1 MRGSEKSDAIMS
13 ETTERKLVR
22 VENDDGIVTLTF
34 DRPEKRNA
42 INPQIHRELR
52 DALNELRFDPAC
64 RVLIIT
70 GEGESFSAGMDL
82 KEMFFDMDEQQK
94 TVERKKVR
102 AVGQEWNAALRLF
115 PAPVIA
121 AVNGWCFGGAFQFV
135 LASDIAI
142 AADEAIF
149 GLSEINFRGLPGG
162 LVTKYISETLRPR
175 DGLYYALTGKTF
187 NGKRAA
193 EIGLVTMSV
202 PRAELM
208 TVVRE
213 HAELLREKDAQA
225 LQATK
230 ELYKVNMRMDW
241 EEAYNFSMAKA
252 NQMNFLQQQ
261 ATGKSGESAG
271 IADFVK
277 GKYKPGLE
285 TAKGS
290 GS

>member
-1 MRGSEKSDAIMS
+1 MAMS
-13 ETTERKLVR
+13 ERSLVR
-22 VENDDGIVTLTF
+22 VENDEGIVTLTF

-52 DALNELRFDPAC
+52 DALHELRFDPSV
-64 RVLIIT
+64 RVLILT
-70 GEGESFSAGMDL
+70 GSGESFSAGMDL

-94 TVERKKVR
+94 IVERKKVR
-102 AVGQEWNAALRLF
+102 AIGQEWNQALRLF
-115 PAPVIA
+115 PTPVIA

-135 LASDIAI
+135 LASDIAV

-162 LVTKYISETLRPR
+162 LVTKYISEQLRPR

-193 EIGLVTMSV
+193 EIGLVTYSV
-202 PRAELM
+202 PRERLM
-208 TVVRE
+208 ADVRE
-213 HAELLREKDAQA
+213 LAELLREKDAQA

-230 ELYKVNMRMDW
+230 ELYKINMRMDW

-252 NQMNFLQQQ
+252 NQMNFLQTQ
-261 ATGKSGESAG
+261 ASGQSGESAG

-285 TAKGS
+285 HAKGS
-290 GS
+290 SS

>member
-1 MRGSEKSDAIMS
+1 MS
-13 ETTERKLVR
+13 ERSLVR
-22 VENDDGIVTLTF
+22 VENDEGIVTLTF

-52 DALNELRFDPAC
+52 DALHELRFDPTV

-70 GEGESFSAGMDL
+70 GAGESFSAGMDL

-94 TVERKKVR
+94 IVERKKVR
-102 AVGQEWNAALRLF
+102 AIGQEWNAALRLF

-162 LVTKYISETLRPR
+162 LVTKYISESLRPR
-175 DGLYYALTGKTF
+175 DGLYFALTGKTF
-187 NGKRAA
+187 DGKKAA
-193 EIGLVTMSV
+193 EIGLVTYSV
-202 PRAELM
+202 PRERLMAE
-208 TVVRE
+208 VRE
-213 HAELLREKDAQA
+213 LAELLRDKDQYA

-230 ELYKVNMRMDW
+230 ELYKINMRMDW

-252 NQMNFLQQQ
+252 NQMTFLQTQ
-261 ATGKSGESAG
+261 ATGQSGEGAG

-285 TAKGS
+285 HAKGS
-290 GS
+290 SS

>member
-1 MRGSEKSDAIMS
+1 MAMS
-13 ETTERKLVR
+13 ERSLVR
-22 VENDDGIVTLTF
+22 VENDEGIVTLTF

-52 DALNELRFDPAC
+52 DALHELRFDPSV
-64 RVLIIT
+64 RVLILT
-70 GEGESFSAGMDL
+70 GSGESFSAGMDL

-94 TVERKKVR
+94 VVERKKVR
-102 AVGQEWNAALRLF
+102 AIGQEWNQALRLF
-115 PAPVIA
+115 PTPVIA

-135 LASDIAI
+135 LASDIAV

-162 LVTKYISETLRPR
+162 LVTKYISEQLRPR

-193 EIGLVTMSV
+193 EIGLVTYSV
-202 PRAELM
+202 PRERLM
-208 TVVRE
+208 ADVRE
-213 HAELLREKDAQA
+213 LAELLREKDAQA

-230 ELYKVNMRMDW
+230 ELYKINMRMDW

-252 NQMNFLQQQ
+252 NQMNFLQTQ
-261 ATGKSGESAG
+261 ASGQSGESAG

-285 TAKGS
+285 HAKGS
-290 GS
+290 SS

>member
-1 MRGSEKSDAIMS
+1 MTDRPLI
-13 ETTERKLVR
+13 R
-22 VENDDGIVTLTF
+22 VENDEGIVTLTI

-52 DALNELRFDPAC
+52 DALHELRFDPAT
-64 RVLIIT
+64 RVLILT
-70 GEGESFSAGMDL
+70 GAGESFSAGMDL
-82 KEMFFDMDEQQK
+82 KEMFFDMDEGQK
-94 TVERKKVR
+94 IVERKKVR
-102 AVGQEWNAALRLF
+102 AIGQEWNQALRLF
-115 PAPVIA
+115 PAPTIA

-162 LVTKYISETLRPR
+162 LVTKYISESLRPR
-175 DGLYYALTGKTF
+175 EGLYYALTGKTF

-193 EIGLVTMSV
+193 EIGLVTYSV
-202 PRAELM
+202 PRERLM
-208 TVVRE
+208 ADVRE
-213 HAELLREKDAQA
+213 LAELLREKDAQA

-230 ELYKVNMRMDW
+230 ELYKINMRMDW

-252 NQMNFLQQQ
+252 NQMNFLQTQ
-261 ATGKSGESAG
+261 ATGQSGESAG

-285 TAKGS
+285 HAKGS
-290 GS
+290 SS